1 MKKNMITGV
10 QPTGRLTLANYI
22 GALKNFVAM
31 QEEYNSYVFV
41 ADLHGLTTYQEPK
54 EFNERVLELAALFLA
69 CGIDPKK
76 TTFFIQSEVD
86 EHSVLGYLIAFQ
98 SRVGELAR
106 MTQYKSKKES
116 NFNGG
121 VDLGLFIYPT
131 LMAADILLYDAHIVP
146 VGADQKQHIEITRDL
161 AERFNKKYSDIFVLP
176 DHSIPKIGA
185 RIMNLQ
191 NPEEKMSKSAPE
203 NDKGTLF
210 LLDDLDSIR
219 KKIMSAKTDSD
230 NIIKYDVDNKPGISN
245 LMTIMSVLSGMTF
258 KEIEDKYKD
267 ANYGTFKKEVAD
279 VVVLKIS
286 EIQDKYNEVRQ
297 SGELKNILK
306 EGAEKARKVAK
317 AKLEKIKEVHGISY

>member
-22 GALKNFVAM
+22 GAIKNFVNM
-31 QEEYNSYVFV
+31 QDDYNSYIFV

-54 EFNERVLELAALFLA
+54 EFNERVLELSALFLA
-69 CGIDPKK
+69 CGIDPNK

-106 MTQYKSKKES
+106 MTQYKAKKES

-161 AERFNKKYSDIFVLP
+161 AERFNKKYGEMFVLP
-176 DHSIPKIGA
+176 DHSIPKVGS

-191 NPEEKMSKSAPE
+191 NPLEKMSKSA
-203 NDKGTLF
+203 NIDDKGTLF
-210 LLDDLDSIR
+210 LLDDLEVIR
-219 KKIMSAKTDSD
+219 KKIMSAKTDSES
-230 NIIKYDVDNKPGISN
+230 IVKYDIDNKPGISN
-245 LMTIMSVLSGMTF
+245 LMTILSVLSGMSF
-258 KEIEDKYKD
+258 KEIEEKHKES
-267 ANYGTFKKEVAD
+267 NYGTFKKEVAD
-279 VVVLKIS
+279 IVVKQVE
-286 EIQDKYNEVRQ
+286 EIQKRYNEVRCG
-297 SGELKNILK
+297 GELIDILK
-306 EGAEKARKVAK
+306 EGANKARKVAK
-317 AKLEKIKEVHGISY
+317 AKLDKVKSIHGITY